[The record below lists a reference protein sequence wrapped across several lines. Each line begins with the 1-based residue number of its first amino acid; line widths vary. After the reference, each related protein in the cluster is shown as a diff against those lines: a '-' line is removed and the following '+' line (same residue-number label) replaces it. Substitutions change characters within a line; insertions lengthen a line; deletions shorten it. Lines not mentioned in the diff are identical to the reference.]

1 MVSNSIDSHSLH
13 MVIILFLK
21 IFFKSIPTS
30 KPQKNS

>member
-13 MVIILFLK
+13 MVIILF
-21 IFFKSIPTS
+21 FKSIPTL